1 MKKQKIEITQ
11 ENGIIRVYRNG
22 ELDYQWYLNDAV
34 EGIRQGRMNEIQLAN
49 IVAEMLCDSLNC
61 KSASASVKDL
71 NDTKSYRGTYFES
84 IDYFA
89 KNNL

>member
-11 ENGIIRVYRNG
+11 ENGIIKVYRNG
-22 ELDYQWYLNDAV
+22 ELDYQWWLKDAV
-34 EGIRQGRMNEIQLAN
+34 EGIRQGRMNEIELAN

-71 NDTKSYRGTYFES
+71 NDTKSYKDTYFS
-84 IDYFA
+84 YIDEFA
-89 KNNL
+89 KNGI